1 MIKLPKKIVIYPQK
15 RSKPDYLLCWIP
27 SDRYQDVAINA
38 EAEGELKSDYPNG
51 IEIELSEDGL
61 QEFGIQLNAS
71 PEKLRQAYLE
81 LNSEDALPKSG
92 MIEAAMLK
100 KIIEEREAGRSI
112 EEITKPPQPDALSFD
127 VTESNPLH
135 LLKDGPEMIG
145 DEDPQELFQR
155 LSVRQVRSPADQV
168 GGE

>member
-15 RSKPDYLLCWIP
+15 RSRPDYLLCWIP
-27 SDRYQDVAINA
+27 AEFYKDVSIDQ
-38 EAEGELKSDYPNG
+38 EVEKEMESDYPNG

-92 MIEAAMLK
+92 MIEAAMLEK
-100 KIIEEREAGRSI
+100 FIKERAAGRSI
-112 EEITKPPQPDALSFD
+112 EEITKPPKPDALSFD
-127 VTESNPLH
+127 VTESDPLNF
-135 LLKDGPEMIG
+135 LKEGPEMVG
-145 DEDPQELFQR
+145 DEDSQNLFQR
-155 LSVRQVRSPADQV
+155 LSVRQVVPPDDQV

>member
-38 EAEGELKSDYPNG
+38 EAEGELKSDYPSG

-81 LNSEDALPKSG
+81 LNSEDALPKTG
-92 MIEAAMLK
+92 MIEAEMLE

-127 VTESNPLH
+127 VTESDPLH
-135 LLKDGPEMIG
+135 LLKEGPEMIG

-155 LSVRQVRSPADQV
+155 LSVRQVRSPVDQV

>member
-15 RSKPDYLLCWIP
+15 RSRPDYLLCWIP
-27 SDRYQDVAINA
+27 PDFYKDVSIDQ
-38 EAEGELKSDYPNG
+38 EVEKEMESDYPNG

-61 QEFGIQLNAS
+61 QEFGIQLNAT

-81 LNSEDALPKSG
+81 LNSEDALPESG
-92 MIEAAMLK
+92 MVESAMLE
-100 KIIEEREAGRSI
+100 KILEEREAGRSI

-127 VTESNPLH
+127 ITESDPLH
-135 LLKDGPEMIG
+135 LLKEGPEMIG
-145 DEDPQELFQR
+145 DEEPQELFQR
-155 LSVRQVRSPADQV
+155 LSVRQVRSPDDQV